1 MEKKL
6 VNLNEETINTAE
18 LPFGIS
24 EFEVKCG
31 RRVLLLEITKNA
43 NHTTFALSTKE
54 GKSKYDGKGL
64 GMVTLNTRDMIIDKD
79 FVAELPNFAVLFEA
93 FGKSANKMN
102 IHQGDLLFYNI
113 VK

>member
-1 MEKKL
+1 MERKL
-6 VNLNEETINTAE
+6 VNLNEERINTSN

-24 EFEVKCG
+24 EFEVRCG
-31 RRVLLLEITKNA
+31 RRVLILEIAKNA

-64 GMVTLNTRDMIIDKD
+64 GMVTLNTRDMIIDKE

-102 IHQGDLLFYNI
+102 IHQDDLVLYNI

>member
-1 MEKKL
+1 MERKL
-6 VNLNEETINTAE
+6 VNLNEERINTAE

-24 EFEVKCG
+24 EFEAKCG
-31 RRVLLLEITKNA
+31 RRILILEITKNA

-64 GMVTLNTRDMIIDKD
+64 GVIILKTRDMIIDKE

-93 FGKSANKMN
+93 FEKSANQMN
-102 IHQGDLLFYNI
+102 IHQGDLLFPNI

>member
-1 MEKKL
+1 MERKL
-6 VNLNEETINTAE
+6 VNLNEENINTAT

-31 RRVLLLEITKNA
+31 RKVLLLEITKNA

-54 GKSKYDGKGL
+54 GKSKYEGKGL
-64 GMVTLNTRDMIIDKD
+64 GVIILKTRDMIIGKE

-93 FGKSANKMN
+93 FEKSANKMN
-102 IHQGDLLFYNI
+102 IHQDDLLFPNI

>member
-1 MEKKL
+1 MERKS
-6 VNLNEETINTAE
+6 VNLNEERINTAN

-31 RRVLLLEITKNA
+31 RRILILEITKNA
-43 NHTTFALSTKE
+43 NHTTFFLHTKE
-54 GKSKYDGKGL
+54 GKSKYDGKGT
-64 GMVTLNTRDMIIDKD
+64 GFVTLNTRDMIIDKD

-93 FGKSANKMN
+93 FEKSANKMN
-102 IHQGDLLFYNI
+102 IHQGDLLFPGI